1 MERNS
6 RKCLWLVGLYII
18 LIIFLYIL
26 LCYSIQG
33 LNMHSFLCFLHS
45 FLIRN
50 KQCSFFFKV
59 IFYSIYLALIQVAW
73 LQFSV
78 AVIKNCHKLKAFNH
92 IHLTAH
98 RPSCSTSFSQIF
110 TLGYFHCGV
119 MFVQITFHCSI
130 CFPNDFNSPKSNDL

>member
-1 MERNS
+1 MS
-6 RKCLWLVGLYII
+6 LVGGIVCNFNYLSLHFTMLFYPGIEHAVFSF
-18 LIIFLYIL
+18 LFSFFLY
-26 LCYSIQG
+26 
-33 LNMHSFLCFLHS
+33 S

-50 KQCSFFFKV
+50 KQCCFFFKV
-59 IFYSIYLALIQVAW
+59 IFYSIYLAIIQVAW

-98 RPSCSTSFSQIF
+98 RFICSTSFSQIF

-119 MFVQITFHCSI
+119 MFVQITLHCSI
-130 CFPNDFNSPKSNDL
+130 YFPNDFNSPKNNDL